1 MKTAFPE
8 KIFYKIG
15 EVSQILGVK
24 PHVLRYWESQFEA
37 VRPRKTRSGQRLYRR
52 QDVALLETVRNL
64 LHEQGFTIAGA
75 RRKLAG
81 ESNGTEEKQ
90 QTGPSTDKEAAL
102 GQELERRKKVIEEL
116 RQQVEDLMSLVES

>member
-81 ESNGTEEKQ
+81 EPKDTDAAKE
-90 QTGPSTDKEAAL
+90 TGPPAGKEAAL
-102 GQELERRKKVIEEL
+102 RQELERRKKVIDEL
-116 RQQVEDLMSLVES
+116 RQQVKDLMSLVES